1 MFVKINSR
9 KYEWRSK
16 TMRVNKSQLI
26 WGIVCLVIAA
36 GLTVVNLTLPPD
48 KLAFQI
54 GGQNMPWVPPVVLG
68 IIGIILLA
76 TMRQKEE
83 SETSSTQFRQ
93 GQDPETSSIQVK
105 PGQDPQKIAL
115 NKRLESIAWG
125 LFLIMLGGFAL
136 VPNSLI
142 PRGVWSIGV
151 GLIMLGL
158 NAVRYFYNIKMSGF
172 TTVLGILSLIGGVAE
187 LFGFTSLEGAFLLI
201 ILGAYLILK
210 PWFEKRKLFGKA
222 EEA

>member
-1 MFVKINSR
+1 
-9 KYEWRSK
+9 
-16 TMRVNKSQLI
+16 MRVNKSQMI

-54 GGQNMPWVPPVVLG
+54 SGQNMPWVPPVVLG

-76 TMRQKEE
+76 TMGQKEE
-83 SETSSTQFRQ
+83 PKPSST
-93 GQDPETSSIQVK
+93 QVK
-105 PGQDPQKIAL
+105 PGQDPEKTAL

-136 VPNSLI
+136 VPHNLI
-142 PRGVWSIGV
+142 PTGVWSIGV

-158 NAVRYFYNIKMSGF
+158 NGARYFYNIKMSGF
-172 TTVLGILSLIGGVAE
+172 TTVLGILSVIGGVAE
-187 LFGFTSLEGAFLLI
+187 LLGFTSLEGAFLLI

-222 EEA
+222 EEV

>member
-1 MFVKINSR
+1 
-9 KYEWRSK
+9 
-16 TMRVNKSQLI
+16 MRVNKSQMI

-54 GGQNMPWVPPVVLG
+54 SGQNMPWVPPVVLG
-68 IIGIILLA
+68 IIGIILLV
-76 TMRQKEE
+76 TMGQKEE
-83 SETSSTQFRQ
+83 PKPSSTQLTQ
-93 GQDPETSSIQVK
+93 VQDPETSSTQVK
-105 PGQDPQKIAL
+105 PGQDPEKTAL

-136 VPNSLI
+136 VPHNLI
-142 PRGVWSIGV
+142 PTGVWSIGV

-158 NAVRYFYNIKMSGF
+158 NGARYVYNIKMSGF

-187 LFGFTSLEGAFLLI
+187 LLGFTSLEGAFLLI

-222 EEA
+222 EEV